1 MALPKATVNKFAN
14 DIAHS
19 LDVRLTADT
28 RDLIATCC
36 SEFVQLLSSEANDIC
51 EKDKKKTITPE
62 HVLRALNQLGLH
74 RFNNDV
80 QEEYDRAKVEEAK
93 QKMRQGSKRERNKA
107 AQMDPDELLRK
118 QEELFALAR
127 SDPIAEND
135 AGGAGAT
142 GGSSNIGGEGGV
154 HDNGLPVIEG
164 QVNIGGAAE
173 SGGGMHHHHQLD
185 QQQQQQFHPPSY
197 R

>member
-36 SEFVQLLSSEANDIC
+36 TEFVQLLSSEANDIC

-62 HVLRALNQLGLH
+62 HVLRALNQLGLD
-74 RFNNDV
+74 RFKQDV
-80 QEEYDRAKVEEAK
+80 EDEYERAKAEEAK
-93 QKMRQGSKRERNKA
+93 QKSRIGSKRDRNKA
-107 AQMDPDELLRK
+107 AQMDAEELRRK

-127 SDPIAEND
+127 SDPMAMN
-135 AGGAGAT
+135 
-142 GGSSNIGGEGGV
+142 
-154 HDNGLPVIEG
+154 
-164 QVNIGGAAE
+164 
-173 SGGGMHHHHQLD
+173 
-185 QQQQQQFHPPSY
+185 PPPAPE
-197 R
+197 